1 MMHILSQFTRRA
13 ATVALVT
20 LAVLAWPAPD
30 AEAGSRYA
38 KWLKHGDVY
47 RVTGIFGEHKRSF
60 RVTLRKRGPRFTVS
74 TPLGTF
80 KLKPAGRGVTFKVL
94 FQKKWAH
101 VRWNRTKAIVSYNKR
116 KGTAQVRK
124 LENRSSSAITKT
136 NLK

>member
-1 MMHILSQFTRRA
+1 MHRFS
-13 ATVALVT
+13 TVPRFFSMAALVG
-20 LAVLAWPAPD
+20 LVMLAWPGSN

-47 RVTGIFGEHKRSF
+47 RVTGVFGEHKRSF
-60 RVTLRKRGPRFTVS
+60 RITLRKRGKRFTVS

-101 VRWNRTKAIVSYNKR
+101 VRWNHTKAVVTYNKR
-116 KGTAQVRK
+116 KGAAQVRR